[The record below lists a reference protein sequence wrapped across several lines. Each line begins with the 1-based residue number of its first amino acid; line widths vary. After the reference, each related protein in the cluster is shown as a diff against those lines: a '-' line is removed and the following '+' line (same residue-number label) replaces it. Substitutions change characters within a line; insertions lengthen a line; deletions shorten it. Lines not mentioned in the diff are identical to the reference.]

1 MKKFLIFLFSGVILL
16 LVLIY
21 ALIPSTIEI
30 SKVGYMKCN
39 IDTAHKALS
48 DTSAWQKWW
57 PTKEGLIQKT
67 PSGEDDF
74 FYRGFDFVM
83 NEKFHNGIKVNIK
96 SDLSDYTSTIN
107 LTQLN
112 IDSVIITWK
121 CEIPTSLNPVTRF
134 LKNREAQSLKKTMSY
149 LLSDFRKFI
158 EDKK

>member
-39 IDTAHKALS
+39 IDMAYKALS

-83 NEKFHNGIKVNIK
+83 NEKFYNGIKVNIK

-149 LLSDFRKFI
+149 LLSDFGKFS